1 METAAHPR
9 TLFKSR
15 SPGMMS
21 MTFTSSALLRTGVVK
36 TFRCAD
42 EANRESIRIADPF
55 RNSRQTGTPTVD
67 CTCARGAWQTRLLVW
82 RFSYTERLNNH
93 LRPWRRMRMV
103 RYRRTCDRDW
113 CIGSKMALPNCGVCT
128 MRPLLLLGIRWL
140 RPWR

>member
-9 TLFKSR
+9 TLFKPR
-15 SPGMMS
+15 TFGMIFV
-21 MTFTSSALLRTGVVK
+21 TLTSSASLWTGVVK